1 MLLELLLKERLD
13 NMKLKR
19 WHLYAIGIV
28 IVLTVLFIFGWKAA
42 SILGAVGAA
51 GGYKTASKQVQKQ
64 ADQEKEVVNEVE
76 NNIDDRKEKDQELQQ
91 KAENRK
97 EKAEELNNNQKDRQ
111 KRAESLED
119 RLSKHEEGDNN

>member
-1 MLLELLLKERLD
+1 
-13 NMKLKR
+13 MKLKK

-28 IVLTVLFIFGWKAA
+28 IVLVVLFIFGWKAA
-42 SILGAVGAA
+42 TILGIGAAA

-76 NNIDDRKEKDQELQQ
+76 KDIDKRKEKDQELQQ
-91 KAENRK
+91 EAENRK

-111 KRAESLED
+111 ERSESLED
-119 RLSKHEEGDNN
+119 RLNKHTEGDNN